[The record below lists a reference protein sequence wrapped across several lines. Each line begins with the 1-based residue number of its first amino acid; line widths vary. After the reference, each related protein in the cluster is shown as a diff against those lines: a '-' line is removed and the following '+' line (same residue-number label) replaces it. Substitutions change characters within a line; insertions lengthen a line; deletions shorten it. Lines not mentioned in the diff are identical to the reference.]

1 MANTTEKILDIK
13 VNYSTAI
20 KAIAEYQSKI
30 DEAREAE
37 KKLKEE
43 LKNGE
48 ISRDEYNKQMAA
60 SKAYI
65 TDCNDSI
72 RALSKQMQN
81 QIKQEKENEG
91 SLKSLRAELS
101 NLTAEYDALSKAD
114 RENAEIGGVLKDR
127 INEVTKELKGAEEE
141 TQRYYR
147 NVGNYK
153 NAIIEAADANIPFV
167 HQINQIVT
175 GLGGLRSYLSGVK
188 GEMVDVSTTTTGV
201 TKVLKLL
208 KIALVSTG
216 IGAIVVAL
224 GSLVSYLSRT
234 QAGIELANKVMASLG
249 ATVDVLIDRAS
260 KLGSALANLFSG
272 NFRQA
277 GEDAK
282 AIFSGIG
289 EEIVEETKLAWEL
302 SDVLNDIDKREVML
316 SMSRAANRAEIEKLK
331 KAADDTTLSTN
342 ERIKAAERA
351 AKIEQDDLKIQ
362 TQLAEAR
369 LANSLGFTQMNDEVR
384 KLIGQIKAGDIT
396 ADEVI
401 SKLGLS
407 QSTIED
413 LKEFREQYVQLQEL
427 QEDSYGRQT
436 ELQNTLNGIRQEG
449 ADKAQ
454 EMLDKELEEVRKAED
469 AMLALVKDG
478 RQKQTQEIEYEYNRQ
493 IEDLKNRLYTE
504 TDLTAKAR
512 EAINTQIEA
521 LEQQKKQAL
530 DKLSDEELQKEIENR
545 QKLIEAQL
553 ASVEE
558 GSRQEYDLKMKQ
570 LQTQREAE
578 LANKELTEQMKA
590 AIEDKYRKQQQD
602 LTDQFNAEV
611 RQNQQDEMRMR
622 MENELLELQN
632 SGASELELLA
642 EQAEQKKEIYDS
654 ILRDNYETDL
664 EYNNAKLEAQ
674 QDYNDAKQ
682 ELSEKEVEI
691 EQKKQSA
698 MAQITSALGGL
709 LELAGENNR
718 TAAIA
723 AKTLAIA
730 EVAIAQGVAIANA
743 VKTATKSSATWIDM
757 LAAIATVIASVTAVM
772 STATKSI
779 KSAKFASGG
788 LVTGPGTG
796 TSDSIPARLSNGE
809 SVMTA
814 RATEMFAPILSSF
827 NMMGGG
833 VPINVTQASSQA
845 LGEDMLARAVAKG
858 VSEIRPVVSV
868 EEINTVS
875 NRVEVL
881 ENLGSI

>member
-260 KLGSALANLFSG
+260 KLGSALVNLFSG
-272 NFRQA
+272 NFHQA

-289 EEIVEETKLAWEL
+289 EEIAEETKQAWEL
-302 SDVLNDIDKREVML
+302 AGALEDIEKKEIML
-316 SMSRAANRAEIEKLK
+316 SMSRSKNRAEIEKLK

-342 ERIKAAERA
+342 ERIKAAEKA

-362 TQLAEAR
+362 TELAKTRIANMLGYTSVTDEALKTIR
-369 LANSLGFTQMNDEVR
+369 NLQTGAIS
-384 KLIGQIKAGDIT
+384 
-396 ADEVI
+396 ADEAI
-401 SKLGLS
+401 KRIGFSE
-407 QSTIED
+407 STKED
-413 LKEFREQYVQLQEL
+413 LRAVSEQVIQLNEL
-427 QEDSYGRQT
+427 EEDSYGRQT
-436 ELQNTLNGIRQEG
+436 ELQNTLNGIREEG

-454 EMLDKELEEVRKAED
+454 EMRDKELEEVRKAED

-493 IEDLKNRLYTE
+493 IEDLKNRLSTE

-530 DKLSDEELQKEIENR
+530 DKLSDEGLQKEIENR

-578 LANKELTEQMKA
+578 LTDKELTEQMKA

-611 RQNQQDEMRMR
+611 RQKQQDEMRMR

-642 EQAEQKKEIYDS
+642 EQAEQKKAIYDS

-698 MAQITSALGGL
+698 MAQIISALGGL

-796 TSDSIPARLSNGE
+796 TSDSISARLSNGE

-833 VPINVTQASSQA
+833 VPINVTQTSNQA

-875 NRVEVL
+875 NRVKVL
-881 ENLGSI
+881 ENLGSV

>member
-260 KLGSALANLFSG
+260 KLGSALVNLFSG
-272 NFRQA
+272 NFHQA

-289 EEIVEETKLAWEL
+289 EEIAEETKQAWEL
-302 SDVLNDIDKREVML
+302 AGALEDIEKKEIML
-316 SMSRAANRAEIEKLK
+316 SMSRSKNRAEIEKLK

-342 ERIKAAERA
+342 ERIKAAEKA

-362 TQLAEAR
+362 TELAKTRIANMLGYTSVTDEALKTIR
-369 LANSLGFTQMNDEVR
+369 DLQTGAIS
-384 KLIGQIKAGDIT
+384 
-396 ADEVI
+396 ADEAI
-401 SKLGLS
+401 KRIGFSE
-407 QSTIED
+407 STKED
-413 LKEFREQYVQLQEL
+413 LRAVSEQVIQLNEL
-427 QEDSYGRQT
+427 EEDSYGRQT
-436 ELQNTLNGIRQEG
+436 ELQNTLNGIREEG

-454 EMLDKELEEVRKAED
+454 EMRDKELEEVRKAED

-493 IEDLKNRLYTE
+493 IEDLKNRLSTE

-530 DKLSDEELQKEIENR
+530 DKLSDEGLQKEIENR

-578 LANKELTEQMKA
+578 LTDKELTEQMKA

-611 RQNQQDEMRMR
+611 RQKQQDEMRMR

-642 EQAEQKKEIYDS
+642 EQAEQKKAIYDS

-796 TSDSIPARLSNGE
+796 TSDSISARLSNGE

-833 VPINVTQASSQA
+833 VPINVTQTSNQA

-875 NRVEVL
+875 NRVKVL
-881 ENLGSI
+881 ENLGSV